1 MLPGPEG
8 WVQGL
13 GGWNDND
20 LDTQSRRA
28 RCVRKKSIPRII
40 DSIKPRM
47 TKNDCVKRRF
57 CIKNVITLVPITER
71 FVLLA
76 LARATYGHG
85 EMREGRI
92 KRESTHDTVAPVSTR
107 AVTEWIAKVTC
118 TLNEFRSILNTW
130 PVATPA
136 RARFLTRCLCEVHN
150 DF

>member
-8 WVQGL
+8 CVQGL
-13 GGWNDND
+13 DGWNDND

-28 RCVRKKSIPRII
+28 RCVRKKSIPRIT
-40 DSIKPRM
+40 DSIKRRT
-47 TKNDCVKRRF
+47 TKNECVKRRF
-57 CIKNVITLVPITER
+57 CKTKVITLVPITDR

-76 LARATYGHG
+76 LARAIYGHG
-85 EMREGRI
+85 EMEEGRI
-92 KRESTHDTVAPVSTR
+92 KRASTHDTVAPVSTR

-136 RARFLTRCLCEVHN
+136 RARFLTRGLGEAHN
-150 DF
+150 NF